1 MVVMKNRWVDWK
13 YVAEVTKL
21 VMVVVAMMMVDV
33 GRGCGLIDG
42 RETCGGGD
50 YSSDNGYRSG
60 DDYRIGEQLVVV
72 VFEETLPHVGLSRS
86 VSGVEEFQ
94 WRGLGGVHYEDST
107 PEYVLFSLKCNL
119 DMEMRLTG
127 LENTMDEVK
136 TDTLTLKADFNEEI
150 VAASWTNGMSNN
162 GGAWVARDS
171 AGVVNFHSRRSFFR
185 DRNRVA
191 SLIAITRDHR
201 YQSYVAT
208 GGHSWLKGLLD
219 QGALNSSH

>member
-1 MVVMKNRWVDWK
+1 MKNRWVDWK
-13 YVAEVTKL
+13 YVAEVTN
-21 VMVVVAMMMVDV
+21 
-33 GRGCGLIDG
+33 GRGGGLIDG

-72 VFEETLPHVGLSRS
+72 VFEETVIMDIGTM
-86 VSGVEEFQ
+86 VVAMVMIWW

-136 TDTLTLKADFNEEI
+136 TDTLTLKADFKEEMFATKSTFNMI
-150 VAASWTNGMSNN
+150 LQPFHVAASWTNGMSNN

-219 QGALNSSH
+219 QEALNSSH